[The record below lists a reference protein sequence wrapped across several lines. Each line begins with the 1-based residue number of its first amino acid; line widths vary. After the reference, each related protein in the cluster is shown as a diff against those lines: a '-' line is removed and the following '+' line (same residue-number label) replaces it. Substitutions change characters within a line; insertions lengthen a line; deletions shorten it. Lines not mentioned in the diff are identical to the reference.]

1 MGSCYARHLLGR
13 ENPRVGLLSIGEE
26 DSKGNQLVQETLPLL
41 RGAKHLNFI
50 GNVEGRDLFKGTCDV
65 IVTDGFTGNVLLK
78 TAEGAAAFLGGSVRN
93 EIKRDLLAMFGSL
106 FMMPALGRL
115 KRKLDWEEYGA
126 VPLLGVNGGCFIGH
140 GASGTRAFR
149 SAIHTMTTFVETRVN
164 EHIREEIQ
172 SDHVTA
178 A

>member
-1 MGSCYARHLLGR
+1 MGSCYVRHLLGH

-26 DSKGNQLVQETLPLL
+26 DSKGNSLVQEALPLL
-41 RGAKHLNFI
+41 RNANHLNFI

-65 IVTDGFTGNVLLK
+65 IVADGFTGNVLLK
-78 TAEGAAAFLGGSVRN
+78 TAESAASFLGSAVRD
-93 EIKRDLLAMFGSL
+93 EIKRDPLAMFGSL
-106 FMMPALGRL
+106 FMRPALGRL
-115 KRKLDWEEYGA
+115 KRRLDWEEYGA
-126 VPLLGVNGGCFIGH
+126 VPLLGVNGVCFIGH
-140 GASGTRAFR
+140 GASGTKAFH
-149 SAIHTMTTFVETRVN
+149 SAIRTLTAFVEKRVN